1 MENVDIIENQDH
13 PKNNRTERSNDF
25 PENQKNL
32 EVEILDAESSEVSE
46 PVYRIRPHLYDK

>member
-25 PENQKNL
+25 PESQKNMGI
-32 EVEILDAESSEVSE
+32 EILGAESSEVSE